1 MTINSI
7 LTQIITYIF
16 EAITN
21 KFGEVIHKE
30 TVAKLVEKALEA
42 RGFH

>member
-1 MTINSI
+1 MKINLI
-7 LTQIITYIF
+7 FTQIIKYIF

-42 RGFH
+42 RGF